1 MVVKRYTNS
10 GTGSISLSNM
20 TGGYNAYV
28 ANQHEVMSVPS
39 DYTLRN
45 DDPSGSHTALT
56 NLASLGVNG
65 IRVVSNSDFEVWIG
79 VGDVVK
85 IPPIYEKYEANVGYT
100 KIYILGDGAK
110 ENNAKLVFCL
120 KNTNT
125 TKTKLPISDVT
136 SIERYTGWTKYVGQI
151 CNSVTDTLSFTTV
164 SGLAINA
171 SQLKTVASSGST
183 MYYIPYFD
191 TYNGS
196 NFTNRSSLIFKIPT
210 SGGALSF
217 YDYPYNVF
225 EANKDVSG
233 HPVADTW
240 LEDGYRYYKLNFGA
254 YSTFNNIIVTGNAN
268 QITEITR
275 EKLIWDNY
283 NPYIYSATASE
294 WVNNPYFDKIYG
306 YKYDVYGNRLSYYY
320 YYTATDV
327 AKCWRVEPGTTYRI
341 KIKGQDAQAYSK
353 FNIVMTESYDGS
365 GAFQQSVSSMTYDA
379 TEDVMY
385 TDVTINS
392 GMNFLWITNTSGYF
406 SWLNGIADDITIGEK
421 QATVLTPM
429 FLYKSGNQY
438 YYITT
443 NTRDPQVLTTGSS
456 SYPGVY
462 YTEIPVGT
470 QTISLDLA
478 SASYKIYYGY
488 SITPNTTNL
497 YDLAGMATVTF
508 SNGYKHVDIQ
518 LNSATTNIIYIF
530 PTAGVT
536 TSGLRYTKPVQ
547 ITSGYAE

>member
-10 GTGSISLSNM
+10 GTGNISLSNM

-45 DDPSGSHTALT
+45 NDPSGSHTALT

-79 VGDVVK
+79 VLDVVK

-100 KIYILGDGAK
+100 KIYIFGDYAK

-120 KNTNT
+120 KDTNT

-151 CNSVTDTLSFTTV
+151 CDSTTDTLSFTTV

-171 SQLKTVASSGST
+171 SQLKTVTSSGST

-191 TYNGS
+191 TYGGS

-254 YSTFNNIIVTGNAN
+254 YSTFNNIIVTGNTN

-327 AKCWRVEPGTTYRI
+327 AKCWRVEPGITYRI
-341 KIKGQDAQAYSK
+341 KIKGQDTQAYSK

-406 SWLNGIADDITIGEK
+406 SWLNGIADDITIGIRQEIPLENGYLQNGYLRYSAGPPARFSAQTASNK
-421 QATVLTPM
+421 GRLVYLTIPAGVPKK
-429 FLYKSGNQY
+429 FK
-438 YYITT
+438 
-443 NTRDPQVLTTGSS
+443 LTTTGLP
-456 SYPGVY
+456 YVY
-462 YTEIPVGT
+462 YGTGGATAGQPFYDAPSPTSQTQDGSNYIREYDFSSFVGDGIAAYIALTETRI
-470 QTISLDLA
+470 
-478 SASYKIYYGY
+478 
-488 SITPNTTNL
+488 
-497 YDLAGMATVTF
+497 
-508 SNGYKHVDIQ
+508 
-518 LNSATTNIIYIF
+518 LNSTGCGNYTGTYSG
-530 PTAGVT
+530 TA
-536 TSGLRYTKPVQ
+536 
-547 ITSGYAE
+547 